1 MTTTATEIK
10 SSLGSLF
17 DLTGRKALIVGAGGG
32 LGLELS
38 KGLAAFGAE
47 LICSDRTA
55 ELTDAAV
62 AALAADGLASTGV
75 ALDMTS
81 SDDIDRLV
89 AAHPD
94 VEVLV
99 ITPAVLVRK
108 TLLDHSEADIDFQ
121 MDMNIKYTLLLA
133 RAFGAKM
140 AERGKGS
147 IITFSSVRAS
157 VVEPGSGMYAATKA
171 ALVQLMRT
179 LAVELGPQG
188 VRVNLIAPSPVATPL
203 TADVRS
209 KQEWVDIVANRSMLR
224 RWAEPRDFVGPMLLL
239 ASDAGAFVT
248 ASNVMVDGGWT
259 ATDGLARIE

>member
-1 MTTTATEIK
+1 MTTTTESK
-10 SSLGSLF
+10 TALGSLF
-17 DLTGRKALIVGAGGG
+17 DLTGRKALIVGASGG

-38 KGLAAFGAE
+38 KGLAAYGAE
-47 LICSDRTA
+47 LVCSDRNL
-55 ELTDAAV
+55 ELTNAAV
-62 AALAADGLASTGV
+62 DALASDGLQSTGQV
-75 ALDMTS
+75 LDMMSTEA
-81 SDDIDRLV
+81 IDALV
-89 AAHPD
+89 EANAD
-94 VEVLV
+94 VEILV
-99 ITPAVLVRK
+99 ITPAALVRK
-108 TLLDHSEADIDFQ
+108 TLLDHTEADIDLQ
-121 MDMNIKYTLLLA
+121 MDLNIKYTLLLA

-140 AERGKGS
+140 AERGRGS
-147 IITFSSVRAS
+147 IITFSSIRAS

-171 ALVQLMRT
+171 ALIQLMRT

-188 VRVNLIAPSPVATPL
+188 VRVNMIAPSPVATPL

-209 KQEWVDIVANRSMLR
+209 KQEWVDIVAQRSMLR